1 MRHFVLVVLMLCVS
15 LLLAPTFVGSMF
27 QQVKER
33 GDVAAYGRHGKR
45 GAGGPRPKK
54 APRDITWVH
63 VPYKRAGKKMDKKSR

>member
-1 MRHFVLVVLMLCVS
+1 
-15 LLLAPTFVGSMF
+15 MF